1 MALLM
6 SKKIIAAS
14 IGSSII
20 GLAAAIVGT
29 YYFSLAGAV
38 VSMVVHA
45 ISYFL
50 WIVITAR
57 SIDKQAM

>member
-6 SKKIIAAS
+6 TKKIIPAS

-20 GLAAAIVGT
+20 GIAAAIVGT

-38 VSMVVHA
+38 FSMVIHA
-45 ISYFL
+45 TSYFI

-57 SIDKQAM
+57 SIDKKEL